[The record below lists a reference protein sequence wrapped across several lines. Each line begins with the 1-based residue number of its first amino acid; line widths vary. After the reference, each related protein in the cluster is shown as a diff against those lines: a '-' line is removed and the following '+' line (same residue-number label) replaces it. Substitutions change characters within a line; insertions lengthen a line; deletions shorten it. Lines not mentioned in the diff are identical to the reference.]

1 MWHRWLKSMQRSGRW
16 QETPSIAQCG
26 GSIQLTPWPL
36 PSMTSSSLEMRSV
49 NGVLMIWDLMHL
61 ACFSNFSRILMSRMC
76 NLPHTY
82 LFSGLS
88 GTRGGE
94 GGSAEGYI
102 FTWRGL
108 SMAGQ
113 SERTGVWR
121 GDVLARLPCPP
132 DGGGCFLTEKLTRMT
147 VPQSHVIYPVTVLNQ
162 ILFLGTC
169 AVLNLHF
176 STKDHWPCLKC
187 CLETIC
193 RNIYIHVYT
202 FFFYTCTLWFKIF
215 FSFML
220 FVFFSFVFFYAE
232 WFYLLV
238 ICFWT
243 FSSTLLLFL
252 FVCLFSFF

>member
-49 NGVLMIWDLMHL
+49 NGVLMMWDLMHL

-76 NLPHTY
+76 NLPYTY

-193 RNIYIHVYT
+193 RNIYIYVYT
-202 FFFYTCTLWFKIF
+202 YFFFYTCTLWFKIF

-220 FVFFSFVFFYAE
+220 FVFFSFVFFMLNG
-232 WFYLLV
+232 F
-238 ICFWT
+238 T
-243 FSSTLLLFL
+243 S
-252 FVCLFSFF
+252 

>member
-1 MWHRWLKSMQRSGRW
+1 MWHRWLRSMQRSGRW

-49 NGVLMIWDLMHL
+49 NGVLMMWDLMHL

-76 NLPHTY
+76 NLPYTY

-193 RNIYIHVYT
+193 RNIYIYVYT
-202 FFFYTCTLWFKIF
+202 YFFYTCTLWFKIF

-220 FVFFSFVFFYAE
+220 FVFFSFVFF
-232 WFYLLV
+232 FMLNG
-238 ICFWT
+238 FT
-243 FSSTLLLFL
+243 S
-252 FVCLFSFF
+252 